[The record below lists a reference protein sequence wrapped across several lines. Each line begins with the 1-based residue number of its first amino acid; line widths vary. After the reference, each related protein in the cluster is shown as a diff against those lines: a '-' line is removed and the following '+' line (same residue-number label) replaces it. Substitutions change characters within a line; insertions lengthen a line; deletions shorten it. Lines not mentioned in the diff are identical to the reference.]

1 MRSFFI
7 TGGSGFLGSNLVL
20 SLLKNGNKV
29 SVFDNLSRGDARR
42 LSKISKQIDFFNGDV
57 KNYEDLL
64 SKSSGHDFFIHMAAI
79 NGTEF
84 FYSKP
89 QEVLDVSIRGI
100 LNAVEVCKENNI
112 KNFIFASSSEVY
124 QNPFIFPTPEN
135 VELKVPNIFNPR
147 YSYGGG
153 KLISEL
159 ICSYYYKEFFEK
171 LIIFRPHNVYG
182 PDMGWEHV
190 IPQLILNIK
199 KTKELNKTFLEIKGD
214 GNQTRSFIFINDFIE
229 ALNKVIFKGEHRN
242 IYHIGNND
250 EISIIELTK
259 MLLKLMDTDLEIRTS
274 QQPKGETNRRCP
286 DDSKIR
292 NLGYKREY
300 KLKDGLKSVIKW
312 YLEKNKK

>member
-1 MRSFFI
+1 MRNFFV

-20 SLLKNGNKV
+20 SLLKGGNKV
-29 SVFDNLSRGDARR
+29 SVFDNLSRGNARR
-42 LSKISKQIDFFNGDV
+42 LSKISKEINFFNGDV
-57 KNYEDLL
+57 KNYDDLL

-100 LNAVEVCKENNI
+100 LNAIEVCKKNNI

-124 QNPFIFPTPEN
+124 QNPYLFPTPEN
-135 VELKVPNIFNPR
+135 IELKIPDIFNPR

-159 ICSYYYKEFFEK
+159 ICSYYYKDFFEK

-190 IPQLILNIK
+190 IPQLILSIK
-199 KTKELNKTFLEIKGD
+199 KTKELNKTFIEIKGD

-250 EISIIELTK
+250 EISILELTK
-259 MLLKLMDTDLEIRTS
+259 MILKSMNTDLEIRTS
-274 QQPKGETNRRCP
+274 QQPKGETDRRCP
-286 DDSKIR
+286 DDSKIKK
-292 NLGYKREY
+292 LGYKKEY
-300 KLKDGLKSVIKW
+300 ELRDGLKSVIKW
-312 YLEKNKK
+312 YLENDQK

>member
-1 MRSFFI
+1 MRNFFV

-20 SLLKNGNKV
+20 SLLKGGNKV
-29 SVFDNLSRGDARR
+29 SVFDNLSRGNAKR
-42 LSKISKQIDFFNGDV
+42 LSKISKEINFFNGDV
-57 KNYEDLL
+57 KNYDDLL

-100 LNAVEVCKENNI
+100 LNAIEVCKKNNI

-124 QNPFIFPTPEN
+124 QNPYLFPTPEN
-135 VELKVPNIFNPR
+135 VELKIPDIFNPR

-159 ICSYYYKEFFEK
+159 ICSYYYKDFFEK

-190 IPQLILNIK
+190 IPQLILSIK
-199 KTKELNKTFLEIKGD
+199 KTKELNKTFIEIKGD

-250 EISIIELTK
+250 EISILELTK
-259 MLLKLMDTDLEIRTS
+259 MILKSMNTDLEIRTS
-274 QQPKGETNRRCP
+274 QQPKGETDRRCP
-286 DDSKIR
+286 DDSKIKK
-292 NLGYKREY
+292 LGYKKEY
-300 KLKDGLKSVIKW
+300 ELRDGLKSVIKW
-312 YLEKNKK
+312 YLENDQK

>member
-1 MRSFFI
+1 MRNFFV

-20 SLLKNGNKV
+20 SLLKGGNKV
-29 SVFDNLSRGDARR
+29 SVFDNLSRGNARR
-42 LSKISKQIDFFNGDV
+42 LSKISKEINFFNGDV
-57 KNYEDLL
+57 KNYDDLL

-100 LNAVEVCKENNI
+100 LNAIEVCKKNNI

-124 QNPFIFPTPEN
+124 QNPYLFPTPEN
-135 VELKVPNIFNPR
+135 VELKIPDIFNPR

-159 ICSYYYKEFFEK
+159 ICSYYYKDFFEK

-190 IPQLILNIK
+190 IPQLILSIK
-199 KTKELNKTFLEIKGD
+199 KTKELNKTFIEIKGD

-250 EISIIELTK
+250 EISILELTK
-259 MLLKLMDTDLEIRTS
+259 MILKSMNTDLEIRTS
-274 QQPKGETNRRCP
+274 QQPKGETDRRCP
-286 DDSKIR
+286 DDSKIKK
-292 NLGYKREY
+292 LGYKKEY
-300 KLKDGLKSVIKW
+300 ELRDGLKSVIKW
-312 YLEKNKK
+312 YLENDQK

>member
-1 MRSFFI
+1 MRNFFV

-20 SLLKNGNKV
+20 SLLKGGNKV
-29 SVFDNLSRGDARR
+29 SVFDNLSRGNARR
-42 LSKISKQIDFFNGDV
+42 LSKISKEINFFNGDV
-57 KNYEDLL
+57 KNYDDLL

-100 LNAVEVCKENNI
+100 LNSIEVCKKNNI

-124 QNPFIFPTPEN
+124 QNPHLFPTPEN
-135 VELKVPNIFNPR
+135 VELKIPDIFNPR

-159 ICSYYYKEFFEK
+159 ICSYYYKDFFEK

-190 IPQLILNIK
+190 IPQLILSIK
-199 KTKELNKTFLEIKGD
+199 KTKELNKTFIEIKGD

-250 EISIIELTK
+250 EISILELTK
-259 MLLKLMDTDLEIRTS
+259 MILKSMNTDLEIRTS
-274 QQPKGETNRRCP
+274 QQPKGETDRRCP
-286 DDSKIR
+286 DDSKIKK
-292 NLGYKREY
+292 LGYKKEY
-300 KLKDGLKSVIKW
+300 ELRDGLKSVIKW
-312 YLEKNKK
+312 YLENDQK

>member
-1 MRSFFI
+1 MRNFFV

-20 SLLKNGNKV
+20 SLLKGGNKV
-29 SVFDNLSRGDARR
+29 SVFDNLSRGNARR
-42 LSKISKQIDFFNGDV
+42 LSKISKEINFFNGDV
-57 KNYEDLL
+57 KNYDDLL

-100 LNAVEVCKENNI
+100 LNAIEVCKKNNI

-124 QNPFIFPTPEN
+124 QNPHLFPTPEN
-135 VELKVPNIFNPR
+135 VELKIPDIFNPR

-159 ICSYYYKEFFEK
+159 ICSYYYKDFFEK

-190 IPQLILNIK
+190 IPQLILSIK
-199 KTKELNKTFLEIKGD
+199 KTKELNKTFIEIKGD

-250 EISIIELTK
+250 EISILELTK
-259 MLLKLMDTDLEIRTS
+259 MILKSMNTDLEIRTS
-274 QQPKGETNRRCP
+274 QQPKGETDRRCP
-286 DDSKIR
+286 DDSKIKK
-292 NLGYKREY
+292 LGYKKEY
-300 KLKDGLKSVIKW
+300 ELRDGLKSVIKW
-312 YLEKNKK
+312 YLENDQK

>member
-1 MRSFFI
+1 MRNFFV

-20 SLLKNGNKV
+20 SLLKGGNKV
-29 SVFDNLSRGDARR
+29 SVFDNLSRGNARR
-42 LSKISKQIDFFNGDV
+42 LSKISKEINFFNGDV
-57 KNYEDLL
+57 KNYDDLL

-100 LNAVEVCKENNI
+100 LNAIEVCKKNNI

-124 QNPFIFPTPEN
+124 QNPYLFPTPEN
-135 VELKVPNIFNPR
+135 VELKIPDIFNPR

-159 ICSYYYKEFFEK
+159 ICSYYYKDFFEK

-190 IPQLILNIK
+190 IPQLILSIK
-199 KTKELNKTFLEIKGD
+199 KTKKLNKTFIEIKGD

-250 EISIIELTK
+250 EISILELTK
-259 MLLKLMDTDLEIRTS
+259 MILKSMNTDLEIRTS
-274 QQPKGETNRRCP
+274 QQPKGETDRRCP
-286 DDSKIR
+286 DDSKIKK
-292 NLGYKREY
+292 LGYKKEY
-300 KLKDGLKSVIKW
+300 ELRDGLKSVIKW
-312 YLEKNKK
+312 YLENDQK

>member
-312 YLEKNKK
+312 YLENDKK